1 MKSNHYLLLGL
12 ILLATACSSDQEPKI
27 YGSFF
32 VRYMEQGRQM
42 KAHANFYEGDTLASA
57 RPKTWTGGVA
67 FLGSSMDARDLQGS
81 GIRYVAE
88 RQMDFLTE
96 CVFRFTDEKGKMQE
110 LKMDAC
116 SMSQVGFKQPASKQA
131 GLIFSYS
138 GEKLKAGES
147 IVFLLTD
154 EQNQTKTLQFQG
166 PQSSNEI
173 VLTSDMAASVP
184 LGKLQAYAVRTRKT
198 EFKQGRFDHLMESE
212 YYTKATAVE
221 VTP

>member
-1 MKSNHYLLLGL
+1 MKFNQYLILGL
-12 ILLATACSSDQEPKI
+12 VLLAAACSSDQEPKI

-32 VRYMEQGRQM
+32 VRYMEQGRQI
-42 KAHANFYEGDTLASA
+42 KAHANFYEGDTLATA

-88 RQMDFLTE
+88 RQMDFLSK

-110 LKMDAC
+110 VRMDAC
-116 SMSQVGFKQPASKQA
+116 SMSQAEFKQPASKQA

-173 VLTSDMAASVP
+173 VLTTDMAASVP

-198 EFKQGRFDHLMESE
+198 ELKQGRFDYLLESE
-212 YYTKATAVE
+212 YYTKATAIE
-221 VTP
+221 VNP